1 MQTSLLSHVSA
12 ANDLT
17 ARWCAAAGRGDFVLS
32 GCGVWPLLGVLAGA
46 ADEPARAELTAA
58 VGLSGAEAHAGALR
72 LLESLSAA
80 ESVAGALGLWVRRDI
95 ELNPDWSGTLPAG
108 TVEPLTDQP
117 ALDAWAARHT
127 AGLIPRFPLDLTA
140 ETAMLLATAVVAR
153 TAWADPFHDDVLEP
167 VSGPWRGHRGPGLSR
182 YSKQLGDAAL
192 LGGSDPVTRVVVR
205 GHGDL
210 DVHLLLGDGSPGEVL
225 ATGFGALDGTVEVRG
240 ELPVGTLGP
249 GLTVE
254 ATRAMSD
261 SLRIQLPPFEIRSS
275 HDLLADPDLFG
286 LRAATDSTR
295 GHFPAVS
302 ATPLAVDSARQDAL
316 ARFTREGFE
325 AAAVT
330 AVAFAV
336 AAALF
341 PPRRTVE
348 IAVTFDRPFA
358 FLAVHRPTGLV
369 VVAGWVEQP
378 PTRM

>member
-17 ARWCAAAGRGDFVLS
+17 ARWCAATGSGDFVLS
-32 GCGVWPLLGVLAGA
+32 GCGVWPLLGLLASA
-46 ADEPARAELTAA
+46 ADEPARAELAA
-58 VGLSGAEAHAGALR
+58 ATGLPAADARAGALR

-80 ESVAGALGLWVRRDI
+80 ESVAGALGLWVRRDV
-95 ELNPDWSGTLPAG
+95 ELRPEWAGALPAG
-108 TVEPLTDQP
+108 TIEPLTGQS
-117 ALDAWAARHT
+117 ALDDWAARHT
-127 AGLIPRFPLDLTA
+127 AGLIPRFPLTLTP

-153 TAWADPFHDDVLEP
+153 TAWSDPFHDDVLEP
-167 VSGPWRGHRGPGLSR
+167 VSGPWRGHRGPGLAR

-205 GHGDL
+205 GNGDL
-210 DVHLLLGDGSPGEVL
+210 DVHLLLGDGPPGEVL
-225 ATGFGALDGTVEVRG
+225 GAGFGALDGTVGIRAD
-240 ELPVGTLGP
+240 LPVGTHGP

-261 SLRIQLPPFEIRSS
+261 TLRIQLPPFEIRSS
-275 HDLLADPDLFG
+275 HDLLADPGLFG
-286 LRAATDSTR
+286 LHTATDHTR

-302 ATPLAVDSARQDAL
+302 ATPLAVDSATQSAL

-348 IAVTFDRPFA
+348 IAVAFDRPFG

-378 PTRM
+378 PT